1 MFREYLIKKLAALY
15 EDKII
20 IFDYDDIESRY
31 SYAELL
37 SGLGFKV
44 VKYEDATHFRYIYH
58 IDSMDKEP
66 RIAIVV
72 STEQYVPYDILKN
85 FYRVDIGWDK
95 LFPNLN
101 KEVLVKD
108 KTLDLD
114 LLYSAYHELYES
126 LSVYETARNY
136 ITEKVY
142 GKENVKQYLAQ
153 TREELS
159 TLLSWE
165 SLNYNDWLNIA
176 EKKGKA
182 EYLAAKGGLDIDF
195 SFIDG
200 EFRRFILNEYSS
212 ISGIIQRGTP
222 VMVSR
227 VMDFISKKNDKVAL
241 IVLDGMSVFDF
252 KILAE
257 EFDDIDYREHYIYAM
272 VPTTTAISR
281 QSLLTG
287 KFPVE
292 LERPFGLSGEEK
304 GFVEKAK
311 SLGYLQNQIL
321 YTRGSAPN
329 IGPSIK
335 CLCVIL
341 NDIDELV
348 HAQTQGRIGMYNDI
362 NFLARSGK
370 IQKLITKLYK
380 KGFNI
385 YLTSDHGNTLCTGLG
400 LIKGTG
406 VEVETKSRRMIVLK
420 DFADEKELIER
431 YNLIK
436 YPGYYLDKQFEYLIC
451 NAGTSFDAKD
461 SIVMTHGGISIDEV
475 VVPFIKI
482 EAVHC
487 D

>member
-15 EDKII
+15 EDRII
-20 IFDYDDIESRY
+20 IFDFDDIESRY
-31 SYAELL
+31 SYVELL
-37 SGLGFKV
+37 GGLGFKV
-44 VKYEDATHFRYIYH
+44 VKYQDATHFRYIYYA
-58 IDSMDKEP
+58 DSMDKEP

-72 STEQYVPYDILKN
+72 STEQYVPYDILKD
-85 FYRVDIGWDK
+85 FYRVDIGWEQ

-101 KEVLVKD
+101 KEVIVKD

-142 GKENVKQYLAQ
+142 GKENIKNYLAQ
-153 TREELS
+153 TRKELS
-159 TLLSWE
+159 TLIYKE

-182 EYLAAKGGLDIDF
+182 EYLAAKSGLNIDF

-200 EFRRFILNEYSS
+200 EFCKFIFDGYSS
-212 ISGIIQRGTP
+212 ISGIIQRESP

-252 KILAE
+252 KILAA
-257 EFDDIDYREHYIYAM
+257 EFNDIDYREQYIYAM
-272 VPTTTAISR
+272 APTTTAVSR

-292 LERPFGLSGEEK
+292 LERPFDLSGEEK
-304 GFVEKAK
+304 GFIEKAK
-311 SLGYLQNQIL
+311 SLGYMQNQIL
-321 YTRGSAPN
+321 YTRGYTLN
-329 IGPSIK
+329 IGPNIK
-335 CLCVIL
+335 CLCIIL
-341 NDIDELV
+341 NDIDDLV
-348 HAQTQGRIGMYNDI
+348 HAQTQGKIGMYNDI

-370 IQKLITKLYK
+370 IQELIAKLYK

-385 YLTSDHGNTLCTGLG
+385 YLASDHGNTLCTGLG
-400 LIKGTG
+400 LIRGTG

-436 YPGYYLDKQFEYLIC
+436 YPGYYLDKQFGYLIC
-451 NAGTSFDAKD
+451 DTGTSFDAKD
-461 SIVMTHGGISIDEV
+461 SIVMSHGGISIDEV
-475 VVPFIKI
+475 IVPFIKI